1 MTSQPVTRPE
11 IITQQLTLEPDD
23 NRRLANLCGQ
33 LGQHLR
39 QIEQRLDI
47 EIRHRSNQ
55 FTLIGPES
63 GTATGAQ
70 LLHSLY
76 RDTQHHELTPDEIH
90 LALQSSGLA
99 ELTAQRT
106 VTATAGAACRASP

>member
-1 MTSQPVTRPE
+1 MPAFTSQSVTRSE

-23 NRRLANLCGQ
+23 NRRLAHLGGQ

-39 QIEQRLDI
+39 QFEQRLEI
-47 EIRHRSNQ
+47 EIRHRGNQ

-76 RDTQHHELTPDEIH
+76 RDKQHHELTPDAIH
-90 LALQSSGLA
+90 LALQYVGLA
-99 ELTAQRT
+99 
-106 VTATAGAACRASP
+106 